1 MLQEAVRREE
11 VVGHRGCSHPEE
23 LRRVAGGLEGHRTG
37 CEEGHRKV
45 IDREERHRETAG
57 PVVLRTGT
65 VVQEGHRMETVVRE
79 GHHMEMAQVA
89 RRKET
94 GQGVHHREKE
104 QGVRHRA
111 TEQEVVRRKAIV
123 QEVVLPGE
131 KEGHRIGLKE
141 EDQKA

>member
-1 MLQEAVRREE
+1 MLREAVRREE
-11 VVGHRGCSHPEE
+11 EAVHRGCSHPEE
-23 LRRVAGGLEGHRTG
+23 LRKVAGDLEGHHTG
-37 CEEGHRKV
+37 CEGHR
-45 IDREERHRETAG
+45 IDLEGRHRETVGLA
-57 PVVLRTGT
+57 VLRTGT
-65 VVQEGHRMETVVRE
+65 AVREGHRMETAVQE
-79 GHHMEMAQVA
+79 GRHMEMALVVHH
-89 RRKET
+89 KET
-94 GQGVHHREKE
+94 GQEVHHREKV